1 MNFRQTLGFGSSRHA
16 ALAAGSK
23 IAETRKGDVEYAV
36 AGFGPT
42 ILVIHGSHG
51 GYDQGLLFGRDFVS
65 ERFGILAPSRPG
77 FLRTPLATGPSFA
90 QAADAMIALLD
101 ALLVR
106 RVIVMA
112 ISGGGLTALEL
123 ARRHP
128 NRVAALVLASSVTR
142 RFVPEPDRMGGGWFN
157 AMRRTSPGLGVANW
171 MARTAPRRAAE
182 RMLRTESRYDS
193 GERQAAAA
201 RIAADPARCKF
212 LLDMLAGLAPFAARR
227 AGLDN
232 ELAEAAGYDENP
244 DWSGIAAPTLIVHGR
259 NDGDVPFDV
268 HAAYAAATIPNAET
282 VFSDSAFH
290 LLPLCDDY
298 PEIRAAMIDFLRRHG
313 SRASR
318 IAP

>member
-1 MNFRQTLGFGSSRHA
+1 VNLRQALGLASSQRN

-42 ILVIHGSHG
+42 ILVLHGGFG
-51 GYDQGLLFGRDFVS
+51 GYDQGLLFARDFVP

-77 FLRTPLATGPSFA
+77 YLRTPLTSGQSFA
-90 QAADAMIALLD
+90 QAADAMVALLD

-112 ISGGGLTALEL
+112 VSGGGLTALEL

-128 NRVAALVLASSVTR
+128 ERVAALMLTSAVTR
-142 RFVPEPDRMGGGWFN
+142 RYVPEAAGSAAARALFMS
-157 AMRRTSPGLGVANW
+157 SPGLALLNL
-171 MARTAPRRAAE
+171 MARSAPRRIAGRLLAHLSLQPAAE
-182 RMLRTESRYDS
+182 RKALV
-193 GERQAAAA
+193 Q
-201 RIAADPARCKF
+201 RIIADPERRKF
-212 LLDMLAGLAPFAARR
+212 LLAMIAGFTPFELRR
-227 AGLDN
+227 AGIAND
-232 ELAEAAGYDENP
+232 LAEQAGTDENP
-244 DWSGIAAPTLIVHGR
+244 DWSGIAAPTLVVHGR
-259 NDGDVPFDV
+259 MDRAVPFDR
-268 HAAYAAATIPNAET
+268 HPAYAAAMIPNTET
-282 VFSDSAFH
+282 VFSDNAFH

-298 PEIRAAMIDFLRRHG
+298 AVMRGTMVDFLRRHG